1 MAASQMRLTDIL
13 LPGQDGEDGEGEGIH
28 GGHRHIP
35 KVPGLDGIVGRFDL
49 SSFSTVD
56 TLDLTTINMEPT
68 AHVCRQD
75 FRSFRNGF
83 QDGTYGYLVPY
94 QDSTSSPSG
103 IVVRFDLATFS
114 IVESLDLTNSGAN
127 FEYKQF
133 MDGFTNYKYGFLVPE
148 QSYKKFVRFS
158 LSSFD
163 TASVTAAD
171 LSSVSGS
178 FVKGLV
184 RVRYGYLVVSDGTV
198 VKIHLES
205 MSHETLTPASGQTL
219 WSGLVDSS
227 GNMWSLATT
236 N

>member
-1 MAASQMRLTDIL
+1 
-13 LPGQDGEDGEGEGIH
+13 
-28 GGHRHIP
+28 
-35 KVPGLDGIVGRFDL
+35 
-49 SSFSTVD
+49 
-56 TLDLTTINMEPT
+56 
-68 AHVCRQD
+68 D

-83 QDGTYGYLVPY
+83 QDGRQTGRSEDS

-227 GNMWSLATT
+227 GNLWGLAAT
-236 N
+236 NSYKDFYALCQ